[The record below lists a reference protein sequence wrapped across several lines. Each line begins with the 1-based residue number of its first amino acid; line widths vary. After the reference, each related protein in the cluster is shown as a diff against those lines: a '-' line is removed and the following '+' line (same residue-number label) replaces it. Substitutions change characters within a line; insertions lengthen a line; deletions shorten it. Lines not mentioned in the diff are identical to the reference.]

1 MIAMGDDRRA
11 RQANSSRR
19 AIMLK
24 SKILRR
30 PLAFAALL
38 ALVLAP
44 AVWANDSLNQ
54 GLSHFKSGKYAEA
67 AAEFQTLVDGSP
79 GYDYGYF
86 MLGLS
91 LLKMGKFKEAD
102 ANIVK
107 AIQLNGDKFEYH
119 NGLATVYFTQKNYA
133 KAISA
138 LKTAE
143 PLASTDQYK
152 FVLFSMRG
160 NCYAAL
166 QKWSDAVDDLE
177 KAKAINSGQASV
189 LVTLGQSYYKLGYF
203 DKAAAVFRLAVK
215 AVPTDTSTT
224 QLLAE
229 SLLNLGAEA
238 KSDSEKSSMYKE
250 ALIYGEKFQ
259 KAKPSSY
266 EASNLVGR
274 AALGAKNYP
283 AAEQAFRKVL
293 AQKPDYC
300 YAMANLGKT
309 YIAQQKWGDAEQI
322 LKEAA
327 ACAPRMAVVQES
339 LGFSLQKQGR
349 LPDAIQAYERAYE
362 IKPSETVRNAI
373 NICQQNIEVAEHNT
387 DVAAK
392 EQAQA
397 QAEAEAQAAYE
408 EEMRKKAEWEER
420 RKKDD

>member
-1 MIAMGDDRRA
+1 
-11 RQANSSRR
+11 
-19 AIMLK
+19 MLK
-24 SKILRR
+24 LKILRHT
-30 PLAFAALL
+30 LAFAALL
-38 ALVLAP
+38 ALVFAP

-79 GYDYGYF
+79 SYDYGYF

-91 LLKMGKFKEAD
+91 LLKMGKFKEAED
-102 ANIVK
+102 NIIK
-107 AIQLNGDKFEYH
+107 AIELNGDKFEYH

-143 PLASTDQYK
+143 PLASNDQYK

-166 QKWSDAVDDLE
+166 EKWADAVDDLE

-203 DKAAAVFRLAVK
+203 DKAATVFRQAVK
-215 AVPTDTSTT
+215 AVPSDTSTL

-229 SLLNLGAEA
+229 SLINLGAEA
-238 KSDSEKSSMYKE
+238 KTESGKASLYKE
-250 ALIYGEKFQ
+250 ALGYAQQLQ
-259 KAKPSSY
+259 KAKPGSY
-266 EASNLVGR
+266 ESSNLVGR
-274 AALGAKNYP
+274 AALGAKEYP
-283 AAEQAFRKVL
+283 TAVKAFRGVL
-293 AQKPDYC
+293 AQKADYC

-309 YIAQQKWGDAEQI
+309 YIALKNWGDAEQI
-322 LKEAA
+322 LKEAS
-327 ACAPRMAVVQES
+327 ACAPRMAVVYES
-339 LGFSLQKQGR
+339 LGFALQKQGR
-349 LPDAIQAYERAYE
+349 LPEAIEAYQRAYE
-362 IKPSETVRNAI
+362 IKPSQTVRDAI
-373 NICQQNIEVAEHNT
+373 NICEQNIRVAEHNT

-392 EQAQA
+392 ERA
-397 QAEAEAQAAYE
+397 QAEAEAAAQAAYE

>member
-1 MIAMGDDRRA
+1 
-11 RQANSSRR
+11 
-19 AIMLK
+19 MLNLK
-24 SKILRR
+24 FFRR

-44 AVWANDSLNQ
+44 VVWANDSLNQ

-67 AAEFQTLVDGSP
+67 AAEFQTLVDNSP
-79 GYDYGYF
+79 SYDYGYF

-91 LLKMGKFKEAD
+91 LLKMGKFKEAEE
-102 ANIVK
+102 NVVK
-107 AIQLNGDKFEYH
+107 AIELNGDKFEYH
-119 NGLATVYFTQKNYA
+119 NGLATVYFTEKKYA

-143 PLASTDQYK
+143 PLASNDQYK
-152 FVLFSMRG
+152 FALFSMRG
-160 NCYAAL
+160 NCYGL
-166 QKWSDAVDDLE
+166 LGKWSDAVDDLE

-203 DKAAAVFRLAVK
+203 DKAAAVFRSAVK

-224 QLLAE
+224 MLLAE

-238 KSDSEKSSMYKE
+238 KSDGEKASLYKE
-250 ALIYGEKFQ
+250 ALGYAEKVQ
-259 KAKPSSY
+259 KAKPSY

-274 AALGAKNYP
+274 SALGSKNYSV
-283 AAEQAFRKVL
+283 AEQAFRKVL

-322 LKEAA
+322 LKQAA
-327 ACAPRMAVVQES
+327 TCAPRMAVVHES

-349 LPDAIQAYERAYE
+349 LDEAIQAYERAYE
-362 IKPSETVRNAI
+362 IKPSQTVRNAI
-373 NICQQNIEVAEHNT
+373 NICQQNIEVGEHNT

-392 EQAQA
+392 EKAQN
-397 QAEAEAQAAYE
+397 EAEAAAQAVYE
-408 EEMRKKAEWEER
+408 EEMAKKKEWEER

>member
-1 MIAMGDDRRA
+1 
-11 RQANSSRR
+11 
-19 AIMLK
+19 MLK

-38 ALVLAP
+38 ALVVAP

-54 GLSHFKSGKYAEA
+54 GLSLFKSGKYAEA

-91 LLKMGKFKEAD
+91 LLKMGKFNDAD

-107 AIQLNGDKFEYH
+107 AIELNGDKFEYH

-166 QKWSDAVDDLE
+166 QKWSDAVGDLE

-203 DKAAAVFRLAVK
+203 DKAAAIFRLAVK

-238 KSDSEKSSMYKE
+238 KTDSEKASLYKE
-250 ALIYGEKFQ
+250 ALTYGEKFQ

-274 AALGAKNYP
+274 AALGARNYP

-373 NICQQNIEVAEHNT
+373 NICKQNIEVAEHNT

-397 QAEAEAQAAYE
+397 DAEAAALAEFEAAKAKE
-408 EEMRKKAEWEER
+408 EEWKER